1 MYKSQ
6 AAVGTERVVGCTL
19 KTCTKKGK
27 KAVWVNSFAADDC
40 CSYQRTGY
48 QVEEYI
54 GSQIAEDGCN
64 NITISCARR
73 EGRPR
78 IVFQAENTCITPV
91 SEDMFSS
98 VAGTMTDSLHN
109 IMETLAVVA
118 NNTG

>member
-1 MYKSQ
+1 M
-6 AAVGTERVVGCTL
+6 
-19 KTCTKKGK
+19 
-27 KAVWVNSFAADDC
+27 NSFAADHC
-40 CSYQRTGY
+40 CSYQRIEY

-54 GSQIAEDGCN
+54 GSHIAEDGCN

-91 SEDMFSS
+91 SEDMFNST
-98 VAGTMTDSLHN
+98 AGIITDSLHN

-118 NNTG
+118 INPGK